1 MIPFLKGMDITVVTN
16 GLYHINQLCTEGI
29 PCIML
34 GGNIKTSTSSC
45 IGHMT
50 ESALKEIYF
59 NKAFLGAN
67 GFSIKAGITN
77 HDGNEKQIK
86 RIAMEHAQQSY
97 FLLDS
102 SKYGVVTM
110 TKVASLD
117 EVSIITERDIPELKE
132 YAELILG

>member
-1 MIPFLKGMDITVVTN
+1 
-16 GLYHINQLCTEGI
+16 
-29 PCIML
+29 
-34 GGNIKTSTSSC
+34 
-45 IGHMT
+45 MT

-86 RIAMEHAQQSY
+86 RIAMEHAQQAY

-132 YAELILG
+132 YAELILS